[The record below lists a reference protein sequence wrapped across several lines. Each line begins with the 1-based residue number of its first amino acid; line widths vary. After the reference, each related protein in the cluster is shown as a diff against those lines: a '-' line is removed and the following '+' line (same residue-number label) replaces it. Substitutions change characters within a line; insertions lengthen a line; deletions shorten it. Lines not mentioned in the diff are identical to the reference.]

1 MKIAI
6 ITGASSGM
14 GMEFARQIDK
24 KCLGLDEIW
33 LIARRREPMEELAGK
48 LATATRIFSAD
59 LTDAESCSPFFE
71 ELARI
76 NPQVR
81 LLINCAGYGKVGAF
95 SVCPEKDALGMIDLN
110 CKALT
115 KMTYQILPYMPARSY
130 LIQLASSAAFLPQ
143 PGFGIY
149 AASKSFVLSFT
160 MALRQELKHRK
171 ISVTAVCPGPV
182 DTPFFSIAE
191 ETGEAFLFK
200 KIFMVPK
207 EKVVQ
212 RALHD
217 TFRGKDMSVY
227 GLPMKIMHVGC
238 KILPQKLILDLYE
251 AIVKIHS

>member
-1 MKIAI
+1 
-6 ITGASSGM
+6 
-14 GMEFARQIDK
+14 
-24 KCLGLDEIW
+24 
-33 LIARRREPMEELAGK
+33 
-48 LATATRIFSAD
+48 
-59 LTDAESCSPFFE
+59 
-71 ELARI
+71 
-76 NPQVR
+76 
-81 LLINCAGYGKVGAF
+81 
-95 SVCPEKDALGMIDLN
+95 
-110 CKALT
+110 
-115 KMTYQILPYMPARSY
+115 MPARSY

-160 MALRQELKHRK
+160 RALRQELKHRK

-200 KIFMVPK
+200 KMFMVPK

-212 RALHD
+212 KALHD
-217 TFRGKDMSVY
+217 TFRGKDLSVY